1 MTYTFTYTYKYHEVQ
16 SYKGAEVVVMVVYDI
31 TAKRVNGSDTDTV
44 TFENCQRYPLE
55 SYDKVIP
62 RTYTKTTDEATGKVS
77 DPVLNWS
84 TRTDFTPLASLNIPV
99 DTMAWVKSYHKD
111 TSQNLNSLKELTDYY
126 IG

>member
-1 MTYTFTYTYKYHEVQ
+1 
-16 SYKGAEVVVMVVYDI
+16 MVVYDI

-55 SYDKVIP
+55 SYDTVIP

-84 TRTDFTPLASLNIPV
+84 TRTDFTPLGSLNIPV
-99 DTMAWVKSYHKD
+99 DTMAWVKSYHED